1 MFHFLSVLTFLLQM
15 LVVIFIAC
23 IASVVI
29 AQQTPNVAQA
39 VSLPFQASGLNIEDV
54 PFSTN
59 NEENWFRF
67 QATVGDTITVS
78 LTFSHASGDIDSR
91 MYRSCGSTT
100 ASCTGKMLAVISNV
114 ALKSNNRSVSH
125 RTELH
130 QQRELCSQHSDHRNL
145 LGASLSWP

>member
-54 PFSTN
+54 PSFDERWGKLVSISSHCGRHN
-59 NEENWFRF
+59 HR
-67 QATVGDTITVS
+67 ITHIFACV
-78 LTFSHASGDIDSR
+78 GDIDSR
-91 MYRSCGSTT
+91 VQELR
-100 ASCTGKMLAVISNV
+100 V
-114 ALKSNNRSVSH
+114 NNSVMH
-125 RTELH
+125 R
-130 QQRELCSQHSDHRNL
+130 
-145 LGASLSWP
+145 